1 MPSEDE
7 PRIRKS
13 VKPETEV
20 RLPPHLDEDH
30 FEIVEHRAPGR
41 YERDSGD
48 RRRDGG
54 YRQQKYAPARI
65 YFYLCIV
72 LLAVCAV
79 EIIALGITIA
89 DRQDLQDKYDN
100 LQIENRDLQ
109 NKYDRLLGENAA
121 GGKGSE
127 IESNKETPEID
138 HIDYE
143 DLEKIYSSFHITLVE
158 GLKGGPPTLISVAR
172 PDQETLKNLGFDS
185 KKLFI
190 KVVLELNGGFKR
202 SILQE
207 TNVSNLGAR
216 SEFPIGEIN
225 EAGVYEIVV
234 EIMYTGEQPPLTYR
248 VVLHTW
254 TSAPHVILTVI
265 TLPYR

>member
-54 YRQQKYAPARI
+54 YQQQKYAPARI

-79 EIIALGITIA
+79 EIIALGITIT
-89 DRQDLQDKYDN
+89 DRHKLVDSYEE
-100 LQIENRDLQ
+100 LQIRNQELQ
-109 NKYDRLLGENAA
+109 NKYDELLRNAA
-121 GGKGSE
+121 PGKGNE
-127 IESNKETPEID
+127 IERNKEAPEID
-138 HIDYE
+138 HIDFE
-143 DLEKIYSSFHITLVE
+143 DLKMIYSYFKIEHDGRDGT
-158 GLKGGPPTLISVAR
+158 PTVISVT
-172 PDQETLKNLGFDS
+172 PPEEGILNGLGFDS

-190 KVVLELNGGFKR
+190 KVILKLNGDFNR
-202 SILQE
+202 FILEE
-207 TNVSNLGAR
+207 TSVSNWKAGPDF
-216 SEFPIGEIN
+216 SIGKIDKIGE
-225 EAGVYEIVV
+225 YEIVV
-234 EIMYTGEQPPLTYR
+234 EIMYMGQEPPLTYG

-254 TSAPHVILTVI
+254 TQNV
-265 TLPYR
+265 LPCFLL

>member
-48 RRRDGG
+48 KRRDGG

-79 EIIALGITIA
+79 EIIALGITVA
-89 DRQDLQDKYDN
+89 GRQ
-100 LQIENRDLQ
+100 DLQ
-109 NKYDRLLGENAA
+109 NKYDDLQIRNQELQDKYDTLLRENAA
-121 GGKGSE
+121 RGKGNE
-127 IESNKETPEID
+127 IESNIETSEMDQID
-138 HIDYE
+138 NE
-143 DLEKIYSSFHITLVE
+143 DLEVIYNYFDITL
-158 GLKGGPPTLISVAR
+158 GGSLKGGPPTSISITR
-172 PDQETLKNLGFDS
+172 PDQGILKNLGFDS
-185 KKLFI
+185 KKLSI
-190 KVVLELNGGFKR
+190 KVVLELNGDFNR
-202 SILQE
+202 FILEE
-207 TNVSNLGAR
+207 TTVSNLRAR
-216 SEFPIGEIN
+216 YEFSIGEIN
-225 EAGVYEIVV
+225 EAGVYDIVV
-234 EIMYTGEQPPLTYR
+234 VITYEGEEPPLTYR

-254 TSAPHVILTVI
+254 TQNVSPCFL
-265 TLPYR
+265 L